1 MRPSRPPERAG
12 YAFETVTRRERQR
25 RRRRRHASPLRR
37 TLIVVA
43 TLVIVAASAGGI
55 ALAGWVVSVVQDT
68 PDIQDL
74 TPKPQGAVS
83 TVYAADGTR
92 LGFIASDTLRSAV
105 SGSQI
110 PLVMKR
116 ATVAIEDKRF
126 YKHGGVDYVGVV
138 RAAVKNLTSDRTQ
151 QGGST
156 LTMQLVRNL
165 YTPNTRFRKTLVRKI
180 REAKLAE
187 ELEKEHSKEWILVAY
202 LNNVPYGTVGGQ
214 TAVGIQ
220 AAARIFF
227 NKPASEL
234 TLPQAALLAGL
245 PQAPT
250 QYNPFNNPSG
260 ARKRR
265 GEVLKAMVDAR
276 YITQSE
282 ADAANAAPLG
292 VRHSDYYGRRRE
304 QFFFDYVRSELIR
317 RYGRKVVEQ
326 GGLKV
331 YTTINL
337 RFQEVARQAIQA
349 HVGYAGAPAAA
360 LATVDPSNGHIL
372 AMASSATYGPTVFN
386 YAAQSHRQPGSTFK
400 VIDLMAA
407 VRMGIDPNST
417 YYVSRHLTPGWLP
430 EAPTWE
436 VQTDSHS
443 YAGSISLAHAL
454 PISDNT
460 VFAQLGADIGP
471 EKVRQA
477 AYDMGITSHLDAYYA
492 EAIGG
497 LRYGVSPLEMANAY
511 ATVADGGWRNTVT
524 AITKV
529 VHPDGRVDD
538 LGRPRRKQTFTDGE
552 AYELLPA
559 MHAVLTS
566 GTAVGSDL
574 GCPDAGK
581 TGTTSNNTDAWF
593 VGITPRLSTAVWV
606 GYPNETTT
614 LGSTVFGGT
623 VAAPIWNQFM
633 SFAKGSYCGDWPA
646 PKEPFQGQPFYG
658 TYASAHGSSS
668 SSTGGTSTSGTTTT
682 PTTTGTTT
690 TPTGGG
696 TNPNP
701 NAYAHPPQ
709 QAPSSPRSPKPT
721 PTPGRSQGGGAGAP
735 SR

>member
-1 MRPSRPPERAG
+1 
-12 YAFETVTRRERQR
+12 
-25 RRRRRHASPLRR
+25 
-37 TLIVVA
+37 LIVIA
-43 TLVIVAASAGGI
+43 MLLLVAATAGGI
-55 ALAGWVVSVVQDT
+55 AAAGWVVSVVQDT

-74 TPKPQGAVS
+74 TPKPQGTVS
-83 TVYAADGTR
+83 TVYASDGTR

-105 SGSQI
+105 PGTQI

-126 YKHGGVDYVGVV
+126 YKHGGVDYVGIV
-138 RAAVKNLTSDRTQ
+138 RAAVKNVTSDTTQ

-187 ELEKEHSKEWILVAY
+187 ELENEHSKEWILVAY

-214 TAVGIQ
+214 EAIGVQ
-220 AAARIFF
+220 AAARTFF
-227 NKPASEL
+227 GKPAADL

-245 PQAPT
+245 PQAPSD
-250 QYNPFNNPSG
+250 YNPFDNPAG

-265 GEVLKAMVDAR
+265 GEVLKAMVDSG
-276 YITQSE
+276 YITQGE
-282 ADAANAAPLG
+282 ADTANAAPLG
-292 VRHSDYYGRRRE
+292 VHRSDYYAHRRE
-304 QFFFDYVRSELIR
+304 QFFFDYVRSVLLH
-317 RYGRKVVEQ
+317 RYGRRVMEQ

-337 RFQEVARQAIQA
+337 RFQEVARQAIQN
-349 HVGYAGAPAAA
+349 HVGYPGAPSAA

-386 YAAQSHRQPGSTFK
+386 YAAQAHRQPGSTFK

-407 VRMGIDPNST
+407 VREGIDPNT
-417 YYVSRHLTPGWLP
+417 TTYVSRHLTPGWLP
-430 EAPTWE
+430 QAPTWE

-443 YAGSISLAHAL
+443 YAGSISLASAL
-454 PISDNT
+454 PASDNT
-460 VFAQLGADIGP
+460 VFAQLGADLGP

-529 VHPDGRVDD
+529 VHPDGTVDD
-538 LGRPRRKQTFTDGE
+538 LGRPRRVKKFTDGE
-552 AYELLPA
+552 TDEILPA
-559 MHAVLTS
+559 MHAVLTG
-566 GTAVGSDL
+566 GTAIGSDL

-581 TGTTSNNTDAWF
+581 TGTTSNNSDAWF

-606 GYPNETTT
+606 GFPNETTT
-614 LGSTVFGGT
+614 LGTSVFGGT
-623 VAAPIWNQFM
+623 IAAPIWNEFM
-633 SFAKGSYCGDWPA
+633 SFAKGDYCGDWPA
-646 PKEPFQGQPFYG
+646 PREPFVAQPFFG
-658 TYASAHGSSS
+658 TYAGARDDSASRDGRD
-668 SSTGGTSTSGTTTT
+668 GTDGTTTT
-682 PTTTGTTT
+682 PTTT
-690 TPTGGG
+690 TPTPGGDG
-696 TNPNP
+696 RNPD
-701 NAYAHPPQ
+701 AYAHDPQ
-709 QAPSSPRSPKPT
+709 QAPPPPKT
-721 PTPGRSQGGGAGAP
+721 PAPSQGGGAGAP
-735 SR
+735 TG

>member
-1 MRPSRPPERAG
+1 
-12 YAFETVTRRERQR
+12 VTRRERQR

-37 TLIVVA
+37 GLIVVA
-43 TLVIVAASAGGI
+43 TLLIVAATAGGI
-55 ALAGWVVSVVQDT
+55 AFAGWVVSVVQDT

-74 TPKPQGAVS
+74 RAKPQGTVS
-83 TVYAADGTR
+83 AVYASDGTR
-92 LGFIASDTLRSAV
+92 LGFIAGNTLRSAV
-105 SGSQI
+105 PGTQI

-126 YKHGGVDYVGVV
+126 YKHGGVDYVGIV
-138 RAAVKNLTSDRTQ
+138 RAAVKNVTSDAAQ

-165 YTPNTRFRKTLVRKI
+165 YTPGTRFRKTLVRKI

-187 ELEKEHSKEWILVAY
+187 QLEQEHSKEWILVAY

-214 TAVGIQ
+214 TAVGVQ
-220 AAARIFF
+220 AASRTFF
-227 NKPASEL
+227 DEPAADL

-250 QYNPFNNPSG
+250 QYNPLDNPSG
-260 ARKRR
+260 ARRR
-265 GEVLKAMVDAR
+265 RAEVLRAMADAG
-276 YITQSE
+276 YISQSE

-292 VRHSDYYGRRRE
+292 VQRSGYYARRKE
-304 QFFFDYVRSELIR
+304 QFFFDYVRGELIR
-317 RYGRKVVEQ
+317 RYGRRVVAQ

-337 RFQEVARQAIQA
+337 RFQEVAREAIQA
-349 HVGYAGAPAAA
+349 HVGYPGAPSAA
-360 LATVDPSNGHIL
+360 LATVDPANGHIL

-386 YAAQSHRQPGSTFK
+386 YAAQAHRQPGSTFK

-407 VRMGIDPNST
+407 VREGVDPNT
-417 YYVSRHLTPGWLP
+417 TTYVSRHLAPGWLP
-430 EAPTWE
+430 QAPTWD

-443 YAGSISLAHAL
+443 YSGSMSLTSAL
-454 PISDNT
+454 PASDNT
-460 VFAQLGADIGP
+460 VFAQLGADLGP

-529 VHPDGRVDD
+529 VHPDGTVDD
-538 LGRPRRKQTFTDGE
+538 LGRPKRVKKFTDGQ
-552 AYELLPA
+552 AYEILPA
-559 MHAVLTS
+559 MKAVLIS
-566 GTAVGSDL
+566 GTAANEGI

-606 GYPNETTT
+606 GFPNETTT
-614 LGSTVFGGT
+614 LGSSVFGGT
-623 VAAPIWNQFM
+623 IAAPIWQQFM
-633 SFAKGSYCGDWPA
+633 TFAKGDYCGDWPA
-646 PKEPFQGQPFYG
+646 PREPFESQAFFG
-658 TYASAHGSSS
+658 TYAGAKDTGSTDGTDT
-668 SSTGGTSTSGTTTT
+668 TGTDGTTTT
-682 PTTTGTTT
+682 PTTT
-690 TPTGGG
+690 TPTPGGG
-696 TNPNP
+696 TNPDP
-701 NAYAHPPQ
+701 GAYAHPPQ
-709 QAPSSPRSPKPT
+709 QAPSSPQTGGNSTPAPT
-721 PTPGRSQGGGAGAP
+721 EGGGAGAP
-735 SR
+735 SG

>member
-1 MRPSRPPERAG
+1 M
-12 YAFETVTRRERQR
+12 TRRERQR

-37 TLIVVA
+37 TLIVIA
-43 TLVIVAASAGGI
+43 TLLIVAATAGGI
-55 ALAGWVVSVVQDT
+55 AVAGWVVSVVQDT
-68 PDIQDL
+68 PNIQDL
-74 TPKPQGAVS
+74 KPKPQGAIS

-92 LGFIASDTLRSAV
+92 LGFIASDTLRRAV
-105 SGSQI
+105 PGSQI
-110 PLVMKR
+110 PLLMKR
-116 ATVAIEDKRF
+116 ATIAIEDKRF
-126 YKHGGVDYVGVV
+126 YHHGGVDYVGVV
-138 RAAVKNLTSDRTQ
+138 RAAVKNVTSDETQ

-165 YTPNTRFRKTLVRKI
+165 YTPGSRFRKTLVRKI

-187 ELEKEHSKEWILVAY
+187 QLEKEHSKEWILVAY

-214 TAVGIQ
+214 TAVGVQ

-227 NKPASEL
+227 NKPASAL

-245 PQAPT
+245 PQAPS

-265 GEVLKAMVDAR
+265 GEVLRAMVDAG
-276 YITQSE
+276 YVSQSE

-292 VRHSDYYGRRRE
+292 VHRSDYYAHRRE

-317 RYGRKVVEQ
+317 RYGRRVVEQ

-349 HVGYAGAPAAA
+349 HVGYTGAPSAA

-386 YAAQSHRQPGSTFK
+386 YAAQAHRQPGSTFK

-407 VRMGIDPNST
+407 VRMGIDPNTTS
-417 YYVSRHLTPGWLP
+417 YVSRHLTPGWLP

-443 YAGSISLAHAL
+443 YAGSISLARAL

-529 VHPDGRVDD
+529 VHPDGTVDD

-552 AYELLPA
+552 AYEILPA
-559 MHAVLTS
+559 MKAVIS
-566 GTAVGSDL
+566 GGTAVGSDT
-574 GCPDAGK
+574 GCPNAGK

-614 LGSTVFGGT
+614 LGTSVFGGT
-623 VAAPIWNQFM
+623 IAAPIWHDFM
-633 SFAKGSYCGDWPA
+633 MVAKGSYCSDWPA
-646 PKEPFQGQPFYG
+646 PKEPFQGSAFTG
-658 TYASAHGSSS
+658 TYAGSRDTSSS
-668 SSTGGTSTSGTTTT
+668 DTTSTDGTTTT
-682 PTTTGTTT
+682 PTTTTPSPGGTGTT
-690 TPTGGG
+690 P
-696 TNPNP
+696 NPNP
-701 NAYAHPPQ
+701 DAYAHPPQ
-709 QAPSSPRSPKPT
+709 QAPST
-721 PTPGRSQGGGAGAP
+721 PTPPSHGPSQGGGAGAP
-735 SR
+735 TG

>member
-1 MRPSRPPERAG
+1 
-12 YAFETVTRRERQR
+12 VTRRERQR

-37 TLIVVA
+37 TLIVIA
-43 TLVIVAASAGGI
+43 TLLIVAATAGGI
-55 ALAGWVVSVVQDT
+55 AFAGWVVSVVQDT

-74 TPKPQGAVS
+74 RARPQGAVS
-83 TVYAADGTR
+83 TVYASDGTR

-105 SGSQI
+105 PGTQI
-110 PLVMKR
+110 PPVMKR
-116 ATVAIEDKRF
+116 ATIAIEDKRF
-126 YKHGGVDYVGVV
+126 YRHGGVDYVGIV
-138 RAAVKNLTSDRTQ
+138 RAAVKNVTSDTTQ

-165 YTPNTRFRKTLVRKI
+165 YTPSTRFRKTLVRKI

-187 ELEKEHSKEWILVAY
+187 ELENEHSKEWILVAY

-220 AAARIFF
+220 AAARSFYGR
-227 NKPASEL
+227 PASEL

-250 QYNPFNNPSG
+250 QYNPFNNPAG

-265 GEVLKAMVDAR
+265 GEVLRAMVDSG
-276 YITQSE
+276 YISQSE
-282 ADAANAAPLG
+282 ADTANAAPLG
-292 VRHSDYYGRRRE
+292 VHRSDYYAHRRE

-317 RYGRKVVEQ
+317 RYGHRVVEQ

-331 YTTINL
+331 FTTINL
-337 RFQEVARQAIQA
+337 RFQDVARQAIQA
-349 HVGYAGAPAAA
+349 HVGYAGAPSAA

-386 YAAQSHRQPGSTFK
+386 YAAQAHRQPGSTFK

-407 VRMGIDPNST
+407 VREGIDPNT
-417 YYVSRHLTPGWLP
+417 TTYVSRHLTPGWLP
-430 EAPTWE
+430 QAPTWE
-436 VQTDSHS
+436 VQTDGHT
-443 YAGSISLAHAL
+443 YAGSITLASAL
-454 PISDNT
+454 PASDNT
-460 VFAQLGADIGP
+460 VFAQLGADLGP

-529 VHPDGRVDD
+529 VHPDGTVDD
-538 LGRPRRKQTFTDGE
+538 LGRPRRVKKFTDGQ
-552 AYELLPA
+552 AYEILPA
-559 MHAVLTS
+559 MHAVLVS
-566 GTAVGSDL
+566 GTAAGKDL

-593 VGITPRLSTAVWV
+593 VGVTPRLSTAVWV
-606 GYPNETTT
+606 GFPNETTT
-614 LGSTVFGGT
+614 LGTSVFGGT
-623 VAAPIWNQFM
+623 IAAPIWNEFM
-633 SFAKGSYCGDWPA
+633 MFAKGDYCGDWPA
-646 PKEPFQGQPFYG
+646 PREPFQAQPFFG
-658 TYASAHGSSS
+658 TYASAKDTGSSD
-668 SSTGGTSTSGTTTT
+668 STDAKGTDGTTTT
-682 PTTTGTTT
+682 PDTTT
-690 TPTGGG
+690 TPGDGR
-696 TNPNP
+696 NPNP
-701 NAYAHPPQ
+701 DAFAHPPQ
-709 QAPSSPRSPKPT
+709 QAPSSPPPRPAGGN
-721 PTPGRSQGGGAGAP
+721 PGPGPSQGGGAGAP
-735 SR
+735 TG

>member
-1 MRPSRPPERAG
+1 M
-12 YAFETVTRRERQR
+12 TRRERQR

-37 TLIVVA
+37 ALIVIA
-43 TLVIVAASAGGI
+43 TLLILAATAGGI

-74 TPKPQGAVS
+74 RPKPQGAVS

-92 LGFIASDTLRSAV
+92 LGFIASDTLRRAV
-105 SGSQI
+105 PGSQI

-116 ATVAIEDKRF
+116 ATIAIEDKRF
-126 YKHGGVDYVGVV
+126 YHHGGVDYVGVM
-138 RAAVKNLTSDRTQ
+138 RAAVKNVTSDATQ

-165 YTPNTRFRKTLVRKI
+165 YTPGSRFRKTLVRKI

-187 ELEKEHSKEWILVAY
+187 ELEKQHSKEWILVAY

-214 TAVGIQ
+214 TAVGVQ

-227 NKPASEL
+227 DKPASKL
-234 TLPQAALLAGL
+234 TLPEAALLAGT

-250 QYNPFNNPSG
+250 QYNPFNNPAG

-265 GEVLKAMVDAR
+265 GEVLQAMVDAG
-276 YITQSE
+276 YVSQSE

-292 VRHSDYYGRRRE
+292 VHRSDYYAHRRE

-317 RYGRKVVEQ
+317 RYGRRVVLQ

-337 RFQEVARQAIQA
+337 RFQEIARQAIQS
-349 HVGYAGAPAAA
+349 HVGYAGAPSAA
-360 LATVDPSNGHIL
+360 LATVDPANGHIL

-386 YAAQSHRQPGSTFK
+386 YAAQAHRQPGSSFK

-460 VFAQLGADIGP
+460 VYAQLGADIGP

-477 AYDMGITSHLDAYYA
+477 AYDMGVTSHLDAYYA
-492 EAIGG
+492 ESIGG

-529 VHPDGRVDD
+529 VHPDGTVDD

-552 AYELLPA
+552 AYEILPA
-559 MHAVLTS
+559 MKAVISS
-566 GTAVGSDL
+566 GTAAGSDI
-574 GCPDAGK
+574 GCPNAGK
-581 TGTTSNNTDAWF
+581 TGTTSNNSDAWF

-614 LGSTVFGGT
+614 LGSSVFGGT
-623 VAAPIWNQFM
+623 IAAPIWHDFM
-633 SFAKGSYCGDWPA
+633 TIAKGDYCEDWPA
-646 PKEPFQGQPFYG
+646 PKVPFQGSAFTG
-658 TYASAHGSSS
+658 TYAGASGGP
-668 SSTGGTSTSGTTTT
+668 STDGTTTEDGTTTT
-682 PTTTGTTT
+682 PTTTTPTPDGTGTT
-690 TPTGGG
+690 

-701 NAYAHPPQ
+701 DAYAHPPQ
-709 QAPSSPRSPKPT
+709 QPPASPPPST
-721 PTPGRSQGGGAGAP
+721 PPPAHGPSEGGGAGAP
-735 SR
+735 TG

>member
-1 MRPSRPPERAG
+1 
-12 YAFETVTRRERQR
+12 VTRRERQR

-37 TLIVVA
+37 TLIVIG
-43 TLVIVAASAGGI
+43 TLLVVAATAGGI
-55 ALAGWVVSVVQDT
+55 AFAGWVVSVVQDT

-74 TPKPQGAVS
+74 KPRPQGAVS
-83 TVYAADGTR
+83 TVYASDGTR
-92 LGFIASDTLRSAV
+92 LGFIASDTLRRSV
-105 SGSQI
+105 PGTQI

-116 ATVAIEDKRF
+116 ATVAIEDRRF
-126 YKHGGVDYVGVV
+126 YRHGGVDYVGVV
-138 RAAVKNLTSDRTQ
+138 RAAIKNVTSDKTQ

-165 YTPNTRFRKTLVRKI
+165 YTPNSRFRKTLVRKI

-187 ELEKEHSKEWILVAY
+187 ELENEHSKEWILVAY

-214 TAVGIQ
+214 TAVGVQ

-227 NKPASEL
+227 DKPASEL
-234 TLPQAALLAGL
+234 TLPEAALLAGL

-265 GEVLKAMVDAR
+265 GEVLRAMVDAG
-276 YITQSE
+276 YISQSE
-282 ADAANAAPLG
+282 ADAADAAPLG
-292 VRHSDYYGRRRE
+292 VRRSDYYGRRRE

-337 RFQEVARQAIQA
+337 RFQELARQAIQN
-349 HVGYAGAPAAA
+349 HVGYAGAPSAA
-360 LATVDPSNGHIL
+360 LATVDPANGHIL

-386 YAAQSHRQPGSTFK
+386 YAAQSHRQPGSSFK

-430 EAPTWE
+430 QAPTWE

-443 YAGSISLAHAL
+443 YAGSISLARAL

-460 VFAQLGADIGP
+460 VYAQLGADIGP
-471 EKVRQA
+471 EKIRQA

-511 ATVADGGWRNTVT
+511 ATVSDGGWRNTVT

-529 VHPDGRVDD
+529 VHPDGTVDN
-538 LGRPRRKQTFTDGE
+538 LGRPRRKKTFTDGE
-552 AYELLPA
+552 AYEILPA
-559 MHAVLTS
+559 MKAVISS
-566 GTAVGSDL
+566 GTAAGSDI
-574 GCPDAGK
+574 GCPNAGK

-614 LGSTVFGGT
+614 LGSSVFGGT
-623 VAAPIWNQFM
+623 IAAPIWHDFM
-633 SFAKGSYCGDWPA
+633 VVAKGDFCGDWPA
-646 PKEPFQGQPFYG
+646 PKEPFQGSSFTG
-658 TYASAHGSSS
+658 TYAGASGGSNSED
-668 SSTGGTSTSGTTTT
+668 GTSTTPDNTKTT
-682 PTTTGTTT
+682 PTTT
-690 TPTGGG
+690 TPAPTDGAGG

-701 NAYAHPPQ
+701 DAYAHPPQ
-709 QAPSSPRSPKPT
+709 HAPPAPPPARSPARGP
-721 PTPGRSQGGGAGAP
+721 SEGGGAGAP
-735 SR
+735 SG

>member
-1 MRPSRPPERAG
+1 M
-12 YAFETVTRRERQR
+12 TRRERQR
-25 RRRRRHASPLRR
+25 RRRRRQTSPLRR
-37 TLIVVA
+37 TLIVIA
-43 TLVIVAASAGGI
+43 TLLIVAATAGGI
-55 ALAGWVVSVVQDT
+55 AVAGWVVSVVQDT

-74 TPKPQGAVS
+74 KPKPQGAIS

-92 LGFIASDTLRSAV
+92 LGFISSDTLRRAV
-105 SGSQI
+105 PGSQI
-110 PLVMKR
+110 PLLMKR
-116 ATVAIEDKRF
+116 ATIAIEDKRF
-126 YKHGGVDYVGVV
+126 YHHGGVDYVGVV
-138 RAAVKNLTSDRTQ
+138 RAAVKNVTSDETQ

-165 YTPNTRFRKTLVRKI
+165 YTPGSRFRKTLVRKI

-214 TAVGIQ
+214 TAVGVQ
-220 AAARIFF
+220 SAARIFF
-227 NKPASEL
+227 DKPASAL

-245 PQAPT
+245 PQAPS
-250 QYNPFNNPSG
+250 QYNPFNNPAG

-265 GEVLKAMVDAR
+265 GEVLKAMVDAG
-276 YITQSE
+276 YISQSE
-282 ADAANAAPLG
+282 ADAADAAPLG
-292 VRHSDYYGRRRE
+292 VHRSDYYAHRRE

-317 RYGRKVVEQ
+317 RYGRRVVEQ

-337 RFQEVARQAIQA
+337 RFQDVARQAIQA
-349 HVGYAGAPAAA
+349 HVGYAGAPSAA

-386 YAAQSHRQPGSTFK
+386 YAAQAHRQPGSTFK

-417 YYVSRHLTPGWLP
+417 SYVSRHLTPGWLP

-443 YAGSISLAHAL
+443 YAGSISLARAL

-460 VFAQLGADIGP
+460 VYAQLGADIGP

-529 VHPDGRVDD
+529 VHPDGTVDD

-552 AYELLPA
+552 AYEILPA
-559 MHAVLTS
+559 MKAVIS
-566 GTAVGSDL
+566 GGTAAGSDT
-574 GCPDAGK
+574 GCPNAGK

-614 LGSTVFGGT
+614 LGTSVFGGT
-623 VAAPIWNQFM
+623 IAAPIWHDFM
-633 SFAKGSYCGDWPA
+633 MVAKGSYCGDWPA
-646 PKEPFQGQPFYG
+646 PKEPFQGSAFTG
-658 TYASAHGSSS
+658 TYAGSRDTSS
-668 SSTGGTSTSGTTTT
+668 DTTSTDGTTTT
-682 PTTTGTTT
+682 PTTTTPSPDGT
-690 TPTGGG
+690 G

-709 QAPSSPRSPKPT
+709 QAPT
-721 PTPGRSQGGGAGAP
+721 PTPPSHGPSQGGGAGAP
-735 SR
+735 TG

>member
-1 MRPSRPPERAG
+1 M
-12 YAFETVTRRERQR
+12 
-25 RRRRRHASPLRR
+25 
-37 TLIVVA
+37 
-43 TLVIVAASAGGI
+43 AGGI
-55 ALAGWVVSVVQDT
+55 AFAGWVVSVVQDT

-74 TPKPQGAVS
+74 RAKPQGAVS
-83 TVYAADGTR
+83 TVYAADGSR
-92 LGFIASDTLRSAV
+92 LGFIASDTLRRAV
-105 SGSQI
+105 AGKQI
-110 PLVMKR
+110 PPVMKR
-116 ATVAIEDKRF
+116 ATIAIEDKRF
-126 YKHGGVDYVGVV
+126 YRHGGVDYVGIV
-138 RAAVKNLTSDRTQ
+138 RAAVNNVTSDRAS

-165 YTPNTRFRKTLVRKI
+165 YTPENRFQKTLTRKI

-187 ELEKEHSKEWILVAY
+187 ELEQEHSKEWVLVAY

-227 NKPASEL
+227 NKPASQL

-250 QYNPFNNPSG
+250 QYNPFNNPTG

-265 GEVLKAMVDAR
+265 GEVLNAMVDAG
-276 YITQSE
+276 YVDQAE

-292 VRHSDYYGRRRE
+292 VHRSDYYAHRRE

-317 RYGRKVVEQ
+317 RYGRRVVEQ

-337 RFQEVARQAIQA
+337 RFQELARQAIA
-349 HVGYAGAPAAA
+349 NHVGYPGAPSAA
-360 LATVDPSNGHIL
+360 LATVDPANGHIL
-372 AMASSATYGPTVFN
+372 AMASSATYGPTIFN
-386 YAAQSHRQPGSTFK
+386 YATQSHRQPGSSFK

-407 VRMGIDPNST
+407 VRMGIDPNTTS
-417 YYVSRHLTPGWLP
+417 YVSRRLTPGWLP
-430 EAPTWE
+430 QEPTWD

-443 YAGSISLAHAL
+443 YVGSISLAAAL

-460 VFAQLGADIGP
+460 VYAQLGADVGP

-492 EAIGG
+492 ESIGG

-511 ATVADGGWRNTVT
+511 ATVSDGGWRNAAT

-529 VHPDGRVDD
+529 VHADGRVDD
-538 LGRPRRKQTFTDGE
+538 LGRPRRKKEFTDGE
-552 AYELLPA
+552 AYEIIPA
-559 MHAVLTS
+559 MKAVIS
-566 GTAVGSDL
+566 GGTAAGSDI
-574 GCPDAGK
+574 GCPNAGK

-606 GYPNETTT
+606 GFPNETTT
-614 LGSTVFGGT
+614 LGSSVFGGT
-623 VAAPIWNQFM
+623 IAAPIWHDFM
-633 SFAKGSYCGDWPA
+633 TVAKGDSCEDWPA
-646 PKEPFQGQPFYG
+646 PKVPFQGTPFFG
-658 TYASAHGSSS
+658 TYAGSADDSSS
-668 SSTGGTSTSGTTTT
+668 SNDGTGDTTGDTTTTTT
-682 PTTTGTTT
+682 PGT
-690 TPTGGG
+690 PPADG

-701 NAYAHPPQ
+701 DAYAHPPQ
-709 QAPSSPRSPKPT
+709 QAPATPPSS
-721 PTPGRSQGGGAGAP
+721 GGGAAAP
-735 SR
+735 TG

>member
-1 MRPSRPPERAG
+1 
-12 YAFETVTRRERQR
+12 VTRRERQR
-25 RRRRRHASPLRR
+25 RRRRRHSSPLRR
-37 TLIVVA
+37 ALIVIA
-43 TLVIVAASAGGI
+43 TLLIVAAAAGGI

-74 TPKPQGAVS
+74 KPKPQGAIS
-83 TVYAADGTR
+83 TVYASDGTR
-92 LGFIASDTLRSAV
+92 LGFIASDTLRRAV
-105 SGSQI
+105 PGSQI
-110 PLVMKR
+110 PLLMKR

-126 YKHGGVDYVGVV
+126 YHHGGVDYVGVV
-138 RAAVKNLTSDRTQ
+138 RAAVKNVTSDATQ

-165 YTPNTRFRKTLVRKI
+165 YTPGSRFRKTLVRKI

-187 ELEKEHSKEWILVAY
+187 ELEKQHSKEWILVAY
-202 LNNVPYGTVGGQ
+202 LNNVPFGTVGGQ
-214 TAVGIQ
+214 TAVGVQ

-227 NKPASEL
+227 NKPASAL

-245 PQAPT
+245 PQAPS

-265 GEVLKAMVDAR
+265 GEVLQAMVDAG
-276 YITQSE
+276 YIGQGE
-282 ADAANAAPLG
+282 ADAANASPLG
-292 VRHSDYYGRRRE
+292 VHRSDYYAHRRE

-317 RYGRKVVEQ
+317 RYGRRVVEQ

-337 RFQEVARQAIQA
+337 RFQEVARAAIQA
-349 HVGYAGAPAAA
+349 HVGYAGAPSAA

-407 VRMGIDPNST
+407 VRMGIDPNTT

-443 YAGSISLAHAL
+443 YAGSISLTSAL
-454 PISDNT
+454 PASDNT

-497 LRYGVSPLEMANAY
+497 LRYGVSPLEMADAY

-529 VHPDGRVDD
+529 VHPDGTVDD

-552 AYELLPA
+552 AYEILPA
-559 MHAVLTS
+559 MKAVLAS
-566 GTAVGSDL
+566 GTAAGQGI
-574 GCPDAGK
+574 GCPNAGK

-614 LGSTVFGGT
+614 LGSSVFGGT
-623 VAAPIWNQFM
+623 IAAPIWHDFM
-633 SFAKGSYCGDWPA
+633 TVAKGDYCDDWPA
-646 PKEPFQGQPFYG
+646 PKEPFQGSTFTG
-658 TYASAHGSSS
+658 TYAGSHDTSSS
-668 SSTGGTSTSGTTTT
+668 DTTSTDGTTTT
-682 PTTTGTTT
+682 PDTTTTT
-690 TPTGGG
+690 TPADGTG

-709 QAPSSPRSPKPT
+709 QAPTSPT
-721 PTPGRSQGGGAGAP
+721 PPAPRPGPSQGGGAGAP
-735 SR
+735 TG